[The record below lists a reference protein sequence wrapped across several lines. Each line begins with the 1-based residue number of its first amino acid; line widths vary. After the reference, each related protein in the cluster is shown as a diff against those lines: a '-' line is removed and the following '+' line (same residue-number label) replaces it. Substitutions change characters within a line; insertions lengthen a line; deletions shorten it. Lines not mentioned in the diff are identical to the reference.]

1 MTGRLKPV
9 SITVETH
16 IDLDTAQSLYEF
28 YLEEFG
34 ELATK
39 AVARQVL
46 HKHEFMDAMDDERVH
61 KYLARD
67 QQGQVVAMCTLTS
80 HLETVPWVSP
90 AYFTHRYPEHAA
102 RGAVYYLGFVLV
114 RRQCRRSRLFRQL
127 IERVVEVLVSERA
140 VCSYDICGLNDD
152 HMLGGNIEALLHGI
166 SDVEVAPVDAQ
177 TYYTAMFTGDPHPTE
192 TPTRSGSP
200 AKCPVP

>member
-1 MTGRLKPV
+1 MTGQLKPA

-16 IDLDTAQSLYEF
+16 IDLDTAQKFYEL
-28 YLEEFG
+28 YLEAFG

-46 HKHEFMDAMDDERVH
+46 HKHEFMDEMDDERVY
-61 KYLARD
+61 KYLAWD
-67 QQGQVVAMCTLTS
+67 KKGQVVAMCTLTS

-90 AYFTHRYPEHAA
+90 AYFTHKYPEHAS

-114 RRQCRRSRLFRQL
+114 RPQYRRSHLFHQL

-140 VCSYDICGLNDD
+140 VCSYDVCGHNDEVLR
-152 HMLGGNIEALLHGI
+152 LGGIIEALLHRI
-166 SDVEVAPVDAQ
+166 ADVDVAPVDAQ
-177 TYYTAMFTGDPHPTE
+177 TYYTATFTGHPSTD
-192 TPTRSGSP
+192 
-200 AKCPVP
+200 